1 MSMQFLQAQTSAGH
15 NDSVWKLNWTAK
27 NDIISASAD
36 GGIRIWDHVNPL
48 TPKHHIKA
56 HKLGVVSLATDAA
69 GTKAISSSIE
79 GTVYLSDLTRGKA
92 VAKKATYKDQTEEGV
107 VLPAWAVAMHPDG
120 RSWACTGQSA
130 KVGFYTD
137 LADIAETLDVDLE
150 NTGAEHQDDE
160 DQDDKTSQSLG
171 KLVKVIETGRGKFGM
186 DLKYSPDGKSLAL
199 AAETG
204 HVTIIDVETQSVVT
218 THASHAMCVRT
229 LSWSPDSQYLF
240 SGSDDRRIILHD
252 IRAGAGGAAGRGSQA
267 VAELQGHSSW
277 VLSVGASPDNKLL
290 CSGGADSTVRIWD
303 VGQRACVSNTN
314 TGSQVWAVDWQPLA
328 ADQAR
333 VGKSFVSGGDDNK
346 VTWYKAAGSA

>member
-1 MSMQFLQAQTSAGH
+1 MQFLQAQTSAGH
-15 NDSVWKLNWTAK
+15 NDAVWKLDWTAK

-36 GGIRIWDHVNPL
+36 GGIRIWDNVNPL

-56 HKLGVVSLATDAA
+56 HKLGVVSLSTDAA

-79 GTVYLSDLTRGKA
+79 GTVYLSDLGRGKA
-92 VAKKATYKDQTEEGV
+92 VAKKATYNEQAEDGA

-120 RSWACTGQSA
+120 RSWACSGQGA
-130 KVGFYTD
+130 KVGFYTGLQD
-137 LADIAETLDVDLE
+137 VPEFMETESEGHTTV
-150 NTGAEHQDDE
+150 QDDE
-160 DQDDKTSQSLG
+160 EVSDDTSENLG
-171 KLVKVIETGRGKFGM
+171 TLAKVIETGRGKFGM
-186 DLKYSPDGKSLAL
+186 ELKYSPDGKSLAL

-218 THASHAMCVRT
+218 THASHAMCART

-240 SGSDDRRIILHD
+240 SGSDDRRVILHD
-252 IRAGAGGAAGRGSQA
+252 IRTGVAGAAGRGSQA

-277 VLSVGASPDNKLL
+277 VLSVAASPDNRLL

-314 TGSQVWAVDWQPLA
+314 TGSQVWAVEWQPLA

-333 VGKSFVSGGDDNK
+333 VGKAFISGGDDNR
-346 VTWYKAAGSA
+346 VTWYKAAGSS